1 MTIPNFHGTVLT
13 SADEGYDD
21 ARGGFQLAGW
31 HRPELVAVASS
42 ASDVAAA
49 VRYAATRDAAGR
61 GLPVAV
67 QNTGHGTPVPADGG
81 LLIDVSGLT
90 GVTVDPGSRTAR
102 AEAGARW
109 RDVVREAAPH
119 GLAGANG
126 SAPSVG
132 VVSYLLGG
140 GISILGRTAGHASDH
155 VRAIEVVTADGA
167 ERRVTAGSDPDLFWA
182 LRGGRANFGVVTA
195 VEFDLF
201 PLKRLYGG
209 GLYFDAEHVPAV
221 LATYREWSASVPDE
235 MNSSVALVP
244 LPDLPT
250 VPAPLRGR
258 HVAHVRIAYL
268 GDADAGERLV
278 APLRGVAPRLVDNVR
293 EMPYSEIGSIH
304 NEPDVPMGYHTTHA
318 LVGELPQHA
327 VDALLRLTGPGG
339 SDAPRIME
347 IRHLGGAMAKAPA
360 VPSAV
365 GHRDAAYFV
374 AFLSPLAGGA
384 TADGVREFHDRLDA
398 VVAPWKLG
406 HALTFLYGTNATVE
420 NVRAAYEPDAY
431 QRLVALKREYDP
443 SNLFRLNHNIPP
455 A

>member
-1 MTIPNFHGTVLT
+1 MTIPNFQGTVLT

-21 ARGGFQLAGW
+21 ARAAFQLAGW
-31 HRPELVAVASS
+31 HRPDVVGVASS

-49 VRYAATRDAAGR
+49 VRYAAER
-61 GLPVAV
+61 GMPVAV
-67 QNTGHGTPVPADGG
+67 QNTGHGMPVPADGG
-81 LLIDVSGLT
+81 LLINVSGLT
-90 GVTVDPGSRTAR
+90 GVAVDPGARTAR

-109 RDVVREAAPH
+109 RDVVREAAAH
-119 GLAGANG
+119 GLAGPNG

-155 VRAIEVVTADGA
+155 VRAIEVVTADGT
-167 ERRVTAGSDPDLFWA
+167 ERRVTADSDPDLFWA

-195 VEFDLF
+195 VELDLF
-201 PLKRLYGG
+201 PLERLYGG
-209 GLYFDAEHVPAV
+209 ALYFDAEHVPAV
-221 LATYREWSASVPDE
+221 FAAYREWTASVPDE
-235 MNSSVALVP
+235 MNSSIALVP
-244 LPDLPT
+244 LPDLPM
-250 VPAPLRGR
+250 VPEPLRGR
-258 HVAHVRIAYL
+258 HVAHIRIAYL

-278 APLRGVAPRLVDNVR
+278 APLRGIAPRLVDSVR
-293 EMPYSEIGSIH
+293 VMPYPEIGTIH
-304 NEPDVPMGYHTTHA
+304 NEPDVPMGYFTTHA
-318 LVGELPQHA
+318 LVGDLPQTA
-327 VDALLRLTGPGG
+327 VDELLRLTGPGG

-374 AFLSPLAGGA
+374 AFLSPLVGGL
-384 TADGVREFHDRLDA
+384 TADDVRDFHDRLDA

-406 HALTFLYGTNATVE
+406 HALNFLYGANATPE
-420 NVRAAYEPDAY
+420 NVRAAYEPGDY
-431 QRLVALKREYDP
+431 ERLVALKRAYDP